1 MNSLDYLIV
10 GFYAVALIAIAT
22 YVSRSKKGQEKTPED
37 YFLAGR
43 SLPWWAIGTSLIA
56 ANIAADQIIGM
67 NGDAYAFGMAI
78 AVYEWTAAVAL
89 IVVGKF
95 LLPVYLKQQVFTM
108 PQLLSQ
114 RYDTRVSKL
123 LAVLM
128 LIMYVFVILP
138 TILWLG
144 AKAVNNL
151 TGLDLI
157 LSMILLGLLSL
168 AYSLYGGLKAVAFTD
183 IIQVS
188 LLIFAGLYV
197 SYVGLNAISDG
208 SGAWEGFMILQSE
221 FPEKFDALLSYVP
234 KEQDPEAY
242 GNYVKLPGIWVLI
255 GGMWIAHFYY
265 WGTNQ
270 YITQRA
276 LGAKS
281 LNEAQNG
288 LMFAGFLKIL
298 MPVVVV
304 LPGLIAVALEGTT
317 IPSLEGDRSRAYPS
331 MLSLLPN
338 GILGLTFAALVA
350 AIVSSLASLTNSV
363 STIFTMD
370 LYKGDISI
378 EDKSLVKIGRRA
390 GLVGLI
396 ISIIVAPIF
405 LGSLDSAFQYVQ
417 EYMGLF
423 SPVIL
428 FVFLSAIVLKNSTS
442 NSVLWG
448 SAAALVAGVAM
459 KLYVADTSESLIE
472 PFMHQMAISFFLAF
486 VVSGLLSPKTENE
499 KVFSLSAS
507 DFKTSN
513 LFNIGLV
520 GGVAGIL
527 GPIVSESPYP
537 WLDHFSMILFTLIL
551 IYWMLGKNL
560 IRKHGILLLV
570 LYALA
575 SATTWVANS

>member
-10 GFYAVALIAIAT
+10 GFYAVALVTIAT
-22 YVSRSKKGQEKTPED
+22 YVSRSKKGEDKTPED

-128 LIMYVFVILP
+128 LIMYIFVILP

-151 TGLDLI
+151 TGLNLI
-157 LSMILLGLLSL
+157 MAMILLGILSL

-208 SGAWEGFMILQSE
+208 AGAWEGFMTLQAE

-370 LYKGDISI
+370 LYKGDRSMN
-378 EDKSLVKIGRRA
+378 DKSLVGVGRRA
-390 GLVGLI
+390 GLIGLI
-396 ISIIVAPIF
+396 ISVIVAPIF

-448 SAAALVAGVAM
+448 SAAALIAGVVM
-459 KLYVADTSESLIE
+459 KLYVANTTESLIE

-486 VVSGLLSPKTENE
+486 VVSGLLSPKQENT
-499 KVFSLSAS
+499 KVFNLTAE
-507 DFKTSN
+507 DFKTSK
-513 LFNIGLV
+513 LFNIGSITI
-520 GGVAGIL
+520 VAIL
-527 GPIVSESPYP
+527 AA
-537 WLDHFSMILFTLIL
+537 
-551 IYWMLGKNL
+551 IYIN
-560 IRKHGILLLV
+560 
-570 LYALA
+570 YA
-575 SATTWVANS
+575 